1 MQVLEETVDSRLRL
15 KEELLT
21 TTQEG
26 LLGEQVSQREVVE
39 LLRKELDALLLKD
52 WYMERVVAGL
62 ALMVVVVLA
71 NWWRGGEKRNQD
83 EVLTPPISPLE
94 DRTKGEGG
102 KGFGR
107 TPVLK
112 NEGKGKKR
120 KGRAK
125 SRGRQ
130 QDSE

>member
-71 NWWRGGEKRNQD
+71 KWWGGGRREWGAKYN
-83 EVLTPPISPLE
+83 E
-94 DRTKGEGG
+94 RT
-102 KGFGR
+102 
-107 TPVLK
+107 
-112 NEGKGKKR
+112 
-120 KGRAK
+120 
-125 SRGRQ
+125 
-130 QDSE
+130 

>member
-39 LLRKELDALLLKD
+39 QLRKELDALLLKD

-71 NWWRGGEKRNQD
+71 KWWGGGRRE
-83 EVLTPPISPLE
+83 
-94 DRTKGEGG
+94 TK
-102 KGFGR
+102 
-107 TPVLK
+107 T
-112 NEGKGKKR
+112 
-120 KGRAK
+120 K
-125 SRGRQ
+125 S
-130 QDSE
+130 

>member
-71 NWWRGGEKRNQD
+71 KWWGGGRRE
-83 EVLTPPISPLE
+83 
-94 DRTKGEGG
+94 TK
-102 KGFGR
+102 
-107 TPVLK
+107 T
-112 NEGKGKKR
+112 
-120 KGRAK
+120 K
-125 SRGRQ
+125 S
-130 QDSE
+130 

>member
-1 MQVLEETVDSRLRL
+1 MQMLEETVDSRLQL
-15 KEELLT
+15 KEESLT

-26 LLGEQVSQREVVE
+26 LLIEQASQREVME
-39 LLRKELDALLLKD
+39 QLRKELDALLLKD

-71 NWWRGGEKRNQD
+71 KWWGGEKRHSD

-107 TPVLK
+107 TPALK
-112 NEGKGKKR
+112 SEGKGKKR

-130 QDSE
+130 QDS

>member
-39 LLRKELDALLLKD
+39 QLRKELDALLLKD

-94 DRTKGEGG
+94 DRTKGKGG

-130 QDSE
+130 QDS

>member
-71 NWWRGGEKRNQD
+71 NWWRGGRRE
-83 EVLTPPISPLE
+83 
-94 DRTKGEGG
+94 TK
-102 KGFGR
+102 
-107 TPVLK
+107 T
-112 NEGKGKKR
+112 
-120 KGRAK
+120 K
-125 SRGRQ
+125 S
-130 QDSE
+130 

>member
-71 NWWRGGEKRNQD
+71 KWWGGGGRE
-83 EVLTPPISPLE
+83 
-94 DRTKGEGG
+94 TK
-102 KGFGR
+102 
-107 TPVLK
+107 T
-112 NEGKGKKR
+112 
-120 KGRAK
+120 K
-125 SRGRQ
+125 S
-130 QDSE
+130 

>member
-1 MQVLEETVDSRLRL
+1 MDSRLQL
-15 KEELLT
+15 KEESLT

-26 LLGEQVSQREVVE
+26 LLIEQASQREVME
-39 LLRKELDALLLKD
+39 QLRKELDALLLKD

-71 NWWRGGEKRNQD
+71 KWWGGEKRHSD

-94 DRTKGEGG
+94 DRTKGEG
-102 KGFGR
+102 FGR
-107 TPVLK
+107 TPALK
-112 NEGKGKKR
+112 SEGKGKKR

-130 QDSE
+130 QDS